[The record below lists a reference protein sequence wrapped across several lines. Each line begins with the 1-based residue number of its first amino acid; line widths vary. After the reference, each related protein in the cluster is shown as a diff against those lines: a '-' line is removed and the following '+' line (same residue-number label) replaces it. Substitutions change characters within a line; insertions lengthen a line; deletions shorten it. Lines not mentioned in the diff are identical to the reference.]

1 MTGDANHPCN
11 TTTESSTLTPSD
23 SLARRHSFL
32 RKGAGSPAG
41 TKRNSSPRLQQNIE
55 SDPVP
60 PAPRLDRLELVEDD
74 YEVPVDTFTTL
85 EDAKKEILRLR
96 KALKVSRISCRLS
109 LETATR
115 ALSPAVTKSTV
126 YTSLSVPKPMS
137 SLGVSPATMQTAA
150 SVPKTAA
157 SVQSPPELKRANSG
171 MVTPKAEPRPHVL
184 RRTNSAVTPKTES
197 KATHILRNQ
206 QNNGNAI
213 SVEEKKNRR
222 KSAPTGLVRNT
233 SAKPTNGRNLARK
246 GSNNENDPVT
256 RQMIDKRSARRAN
269 KRHFFEAIADFRQE
283 RGLDRSSDQ
292 SLHLVT
298 KSPQPCG
305 EGKVRVFFRKR
316 PIFKDELDGGD
327 FDVMSIDGTQPC
339 AYVHNC
345 AMHPDL
351 KRMHLKTSQFPCT
364 RCFDEHATNEEV
376 HAATAAPLVR
386 KAVDGG
392 VATLFMY
399 GQTGSGKTHT
409 MSGLEKLAAEEIF
422 GAIKEQAQDESELA
436 QAASGGAVTAVAAT
450 AAAAK
455 GTKTS
460 TMPTRIPTSSAS
472 TASRTRTRASR
483 RNVRPSEVVEGG
495 CSSGDERVEKDKGGK
510 EALQLVVS
518 VSFLELA
525 GKKCLDLLS
534 VGKSLETVTLREDGT
549 GKVCMC
555 GARRVVAENTA
566 QLLSILAMAKNRR
579 STHATGKNQTS
590 SRSHA
595 VCQIHIEQTGGGE
608 GSVGSAAAGGEK
620 VHGAVPQHGLLTL
633 VDCAGSERKEDSSN
647 HSAERQRETAEI
659 NSSLHA
665 LKECVRAIAANDRA
679 SSGGGVGE
687 QVTQRIPFR
696 ESCLTKVLM
705 ESFCRPRAVLAVIAT
720 VSPVSADTEHSAS
733 TLKTACM
740 LAGTEQVI
748 SEEKS
753 DVQLHIP
760 GVTNVE
766 ECEGQVSSVASS
778 TTPPAKWTSAQL
790 VEWMGVVKNGHFSAL
805 AAKLPST
812 MDGKQLTRWTVN
824 RFVLLCSNDARKGK
838 ALHTLFR
845 NEMKRVSELKAERRQ
860 GIKEAHS
867 AWQNGL

>member
-1 MTGDANHPCN
+1 METDSSA
-11 TTTESSTLTPSD
+11 STLTQSE
-23 SLARRHSFL
+23 SFAKRHAFL

-41 TKRNSSPRLQQNIE
+41 AKRGSSPRAGDT
-55 SDPVP
+55 DPAEAP
-60 PAPRLDRLELVEDD
+60 PPRLDRLELVDD
-74 YEVPVDTFTTL
+74 DDELPLDSFTTL

-115 ALSPAVTKSTV
+115 ALSPAVTSSV
-126 YTSLSVPKPMS
+126 LASASVPKPAMIH
-137 SLGVSPATMQTAA
+137 
-150 SVPKTAA
+150 
-157 SVQSPPELKRANSG
+157 SPPELKRTNSTNSG
-171 MVTPKAEPRPHVL
+171 IVTPKDPRAQVL

-197 KATHILRNQ
+197 KVSNQVLRNK
-206 QNNGNAI
+206 QNSVNAI
-213 SVEEKKNRR
+213 STEDKKNRR
-222 KSAPTGLVRNT
+222 KSAPTAGSKPLLVRNNT
-233 SAKPTNGRNLARK
+233 KPANGRNLARK

-269 KRHFFEAIADFRQE
+269 GRHFFEAITNFRADKE
-283 RGLDRSSDQ
+283 LDVPSEP
-292 SLHLVT
+292 SLNLVT
-298 KSPQPCG
+298 RAPQPCG

-327 FDVMSIDGTQPC
+327 FDVVTIDAKQPC
-339 AYVHNC
+339 AYIHNC

-351 KRMHLKTSQFPCT
+351 KRMHLKTQHFPCT

-386 KAVDGG
+386 LAAGGG

-409 MSGLEKLAAEEIF
+409 MNGLEQLAANGIF
-422 GAIKEQAQDESELA
+422 DTIAVLTQEQAEVA
-436 QAASGGAVTAVAAT
+436 QAVVQAVAPSQP
-450 AAAAK
+450 
-455 GTKTS
+455 TS
-460 TMPTRIPTSSAS
+460 VSRIPTGAASSAS
-472 TASRTRTRASR
+472 RMRTRSAR
-483 RNVRPSEVVEGG
+483 RVKLKNHTALESDDAG
-495 CSSGDERVEKDKGGK
+495 SSGDERVERERGSGTT
-510 EALQLVVS
+510 QFVVS
-518 VSFLELA
+518 VSFFELK

-534 VGKSLETVTLREDGT
+534 VGQSLETVTLREDGT

-555 GARRVVAENTA
+555 GARRVVAENTD
-566 QLLSILAMAKNRR
+566 QLLSIITMAKNRR
-579 STHATGKNQTS
+579 STHATDKNETS

-595 VCQIHIEQTGGGE
+595 VCQIHIEQKVVGAA
-608 GSVGSAAAGGEK
+608 GSADASEDVDKG
-620 VHGAVPQHGLLTL
+620 HGLLTL
-633 VDCAGSERKEDSSN
+633 VDCAGSERKEDSN
-647 HSAERQRETAEI
+647 MHSIERQRETAEI

-665 LKECVRAIAANDRA
+665 LKECVRAIAANDRNAA
-679 SSGGGVGE
+679 SE
-687 QVTQRIPFR
+687 APMQRIPFR
-696 ESCLTKVLM
+696 ESSLTKVLM

-740 LAGTEQVI
+740 LAGTEQLVN
-748 SEEKS
+748 EDKT
-753 DVQLHIP
+753 DVPLHIP

-766 ECEGQVSSVASS
+766 GGEGGGGMLES
-778 TTPPAKWTSAQL
+778 TTPPAKWNSAQL
-790 VEWMGVVKNGHFSAL
+790 VEWMGAVKNGHFSVL
-805 AAKLPST
+805 AEKLPTS

-824 RFVLLCSNDARKGK
+824 RFVLLCDNDARKGK
-838 ALHTLFR
+838 ALHNLFR